1 MPTAQAARTSRPHA
15 FGGMLIKVISD
26 KHNITSL
33 DFFRLVILYKASL
46 HIVNLSKMLAIML

>member
-1 MPTAQAARTSRPHA
+1 MPTAQVTRTSRPHA

-33 DFFRLVILYKASL
+33 DFFRLVMLYKASL
-46 HIVNLSKMLAIML
+46 HIVNLSKKGVFML